1 VPLEGLGLADDQ
13 LDQLKLM
20 IARPEGIILVTGPTG
35 SGKTTTLYS
44 VLNHINSEGINIMT
58 LEDPVEYPMALVRQT
73 SVAESAK
80 LDFANGIRSMMRQDP
95 DVILVGEIRDADTA
109 EMAFRAAMTG
119 HQVYSTLHTN
129 SAIGAIP
136 RLLDIGILPDIMAG
150 NIIGIVAQR
159 LIRRLCLHCKTPYQA
174 EAHERTCSA
183 SPAMPRAR
191 SSIRPCGCE
200 RCDFQG
206 YRGRSRSWNCC
217 ASNSDMDEL
226 IARRAT
232 AREMRNAA
240 RLARASVRWPTTAC
254 AAYSTARRRSRNS
267 AASST

>member
-1 VPLEGLGLADDQ
+1 
-13 LDQLKLM
+13 M

-44 VLNHINSEGINIMT
+44 VLNHINSEGVNIMT

-159 LIRRLCLHCKTPYQA
+159 LVRRLCLHCKTPYQA
-174 EAHERTCSA
+174 EAHEIRLLGIA
-183 SPAMPRAR
+183 GAAPRPV
-191 SSIRPCGCE
+191 IFRPCGCE

-206 YRGRSRSWNCC
+206 YRGRL
-217 ASNSDMDEL
+217 AIMEL
-226 IARRAT
+226 LRMNGDHRRTDRPPRHRA
-232 AREMRNAA
+232 RNAQA
-240 RLARASVRWPTTAC
+240 GRRQGFRPLADDGLRRVLDG
-254 AAYSTARRRSRNS
+254 STSLEELGRVVDLTDRM
-267 AASST
+267 